1 MNEKNNDEIFV
12 ITPKFNFI
20 YELFMPTGVKIKNSL
35 FMVILFLFVVI
46 IFSNFSFYLNIDNF
60 KITENLTLEMLL
72 FIIVYFIFGVS
83 ILKFIF
89 HMVFQIMQYKYITYS
104 FYKDHMIYKD
114 DFLNQHKK
122 NILYSNIKEV
132 EIRRSIWDRILN
144 FGIIVIYT
152 NAENDASNGL
162 VIYGLKDPNVYYE
175 KIDDLIHNKKYLEK
189 NSANE
194 KEETCSIEEN
204 TKNVRNVEN
213 ETINSIE
220 ADVKEQEKEEM
231 DFKNSL
237 KNLK

>member
-1 MNEKNNDEIFV
+1 MDEKNNDEIFV

-35 FMVILFLFVVI
+35 FMVILFFFVVI

-60 KITENLTLEMLL
+60 KITEKLTLESLL
-72 FIIVYFIFGVS
+72 FIIIYFMFGVA

-89 HMVFQIMQYKYITYS
+89 HMFFQIMQYKYITYS

-162 VIYGLKDPNVYYE
+162 VIYGLKNPNFYYE
-175 KIDDLIHNKKYLEK
+175 KIDDLIHNKKNSEK
-189 NSANE
+189 NMVKE
-194 KEETCSIEEN
+194 KEGIIKIKEN
-204 TKNVRNVEN
+204 IKNVENVEN
-213 ETINSIE
+213 ETINNIE
-220 ADVKEQEKEEM
+220 SEVKEQEKEEI